1 MSEVRLDG
9 LSKRYGRVT
18 ALDGIDLSI
27 PDGTIHAIAGP
38 NGSGKTTLLG
48 ILGGLVTPSAGEVRV
63 PEGPVGYGFQQ
74 PNVYPALSVRENV
87 DVFAALVG
95 ADPEWA
101 RTLTSRLRLDAV
113 LDREA
118 RALSDGYR
126 KKLDLAL
133 AALREPPLLLL
144 DEPLADLD
152 ELTRRRL
159 VDLVEKLGGSNR
171 TVIVST
177 HELDAFAEVLDGLT
191 ILYDGEIVIDKRDS
205 AVADPAAL
213 YEETLRAVE

>member
-74 PNVYPALSVRENV
+74 PNVYPALSVRENI
-87 DVFAALVG
+87 DVFTALVG